1 MYLFILFVS
10 VILTNSLVTSQNEIH
25 KDEGFSK
32 KMLLLK
38 FKYAYARKSGYE
50 KCWVCSKL
58 HPSTAK
64 IPLMAV
70 PINYTDLAN
79 SSINIIGTNTSKTV
93 MFKSNGLAFPPDWCF
108 NLGNTTGG
116 NRECQDSKF
125 NLSIVVLNG
134 SFYPS
139 NTSTHQTLSDFLTN
153 IVDNKVRWLVSNL
166 SLYGYTSRYRRNIS
180 SSPVALGNNIYIC
193 CGDKCY
199 TWIPRRAQGW
209 CYLASLVPVMGVV
222 GDERGDHLLEASMH
236 PRYPLRYRSKRE
248 IFLEQDMAWAW
259 FPSWTGWG
267 IDLMKRLNNY
277 TGIINDILEK
287 NSDDI
292 TKLNLETRAITKQ
305 IELHELAIESMSAAL
320 TGLCETTEDYECCT
334 WIHNTSIEVPD
345 YYDIIAQHRTE
356 VKDLQEKARNIGRDW
371 DPFGGTFSFSGLFS
385 WFKKAAMMIIVVLI
399 FIFLI
404 YLCFKLFMC
413 FCKKAKVN
421 AVEKMELL

>member
-1 MYLFILFVS
+1 MYLFIVS
-10 VILTNSLVTSQNEIH
+10 VILANSLVTSQNKIH

-38 FKYAYARKSGYE
+38 FKYAYAQKSGYE
-50 KCWVCSKL
+50 KCWICSKL
-58 HPSTAK
+58 HPSTAS

-79 SSINIIGTNTSKTV
+79 SSINIIRTNTNETV
-93 MFKSNGLAFPPDWCF
+93 MFKSNGLAFFPDWCF

-116 NRECQDSKF
+116 NGECQDSKF
-125 NLSIVVLNG
+125 NLSIVILNG

-139 NTSTHQTLSDFLTN
+139 NSSTHQTLSDFLTN
-153 IVDNKVRWLVSNL
+153 IVDNNVRWLVSNL
-166 SLYGYTSRYRRNIS
+166 SLYGYTSRYRNDIS
-180 SSPVALGNNIYIC
+180 SRSVALGNNIYIC
-193 CGDKCY
+193 CEDKCY
-199 TWIPRRAQGW
+199 TWIPRKAQGW

-248 IFLEQDMAWAW
+248 IFLKKDMAWAW

-277 TGIINDILEK
+277 TGIINDVLEK

-292 TKLNLETRAITKQ
+292 TKLNLETRAIRQ
-305 IELHELAIESMSAAL
+305 QLELHELAIESMSAAL

-356 VKDLQEKARNIGRDW
+356 VKNLQEKARNIGRDW

-385 WFKKAAMMIIVVLI
+385 WVKKAAMTIIVVLL
-399 FIFLI
+399 FVFFF
-404 YLCFKLFMC
+404 YACFKLLMC

-421 AVEKMELL
+421 DAEKMELL